1 VLNGATFE
9 DGVKVTD
16 DEPTTQDEK
25 VAA

>member
-1 VLNGATFE
+1 VLDGATFK

-16 DEPTTQDEK
+16 DEATTQDEK